1 MVFNSFKPQ
10 WAPLS
15 SLRPLLLETF
25 FWSCLMCSHITVGPH
40 SCNSV
45 RVFRGIPDKEVN
57 AGTVFFHPIPP
68 VAFHGPV
75 KDYEVSL
82 AGTIDKL
89 PRWLDYNPQTQ
100 SLQGLAVSEE
110 RGDYT
115 IAVTAVGHCRQEPS
129 PSTHFHLHVL
139 NGTHSLKARSL
150 RRLDWRNKHTKS
162 SQGCPAGETVTYS
175 AIILQADVFSLSA
188 GRRLLLVSTMGE
200 YLRLDPFSLK
210 LRSFRSPS
218 ELQLENSTLLTED
231 TGIGD
236 SPDTHAAVEVYWPV
250 GCGDFQMVSELVRVL
265 RYSKDS
271 GHLSHL
277 LGLHLT
283 GWRVFTWGG
292 GGSQHR
298 RRERRQLINT
308 PTPVMTPVAPT
319 YVSATL
325 PIKLSYSY
333 MGMTTISTYV
343 RDTEIIN
350 NEGYPTGISTSMGST
365 TRSSEDK
372 KKDVSSALKSELTRP
387 NEEFSTMY
395 LRLCPSGLFTPDYLA
410 EDLKISTTDT
420 GHMTIATRIMVG
432 QSQETSLLSQM
443 SPLQTSSQTIQ
454 SYYSPAVL
462 CSVFL
467 AYSSDL
473 NLMGLESQH
482 VKSISLQ
489 TVLSRSE
496 TSELVIEPEF
506 SSTGTHIKLT
516 SKPFIDLLTPP
527 AEDSWPMLHSE
538 DVATTSYQVMLGKS
552 TMSTSSVQQS
562 WHTAAFQMQR
572 TSVLSSTSST
582 VSVVLVA
589 APGTPMTQVYY
600 TDTDSISLFPT
611 LTRKD
616 APESILMAPDSE
628 NLFKRTSTI
637 PTKSAQSHQDTETIG
652 QDAFS
657 QGSSRE
663 NQSAHSERPLQ
674 SPLVSRHS
682 SLEALLT
689 DALTVRT
696 PSMMHSAI
704 GPAEFEEDGIT
715 ETHDHSMLLL
725 SPATSFPII
734 TESPFPFFGEVSQD
748 IGLLKDYSVDTIAL
762 PSQDAPHLRLSSVL
776 EPSLLLI
783 AVSYNDFVLSRLS
796 DSVTIQTKAMP
807 PPSTSENPE
816 SWLDLT
822 PIPYPSTPSLSPE
835 VDPPQLVQPVSEVTR
850 LCERLDA
857 TPSLPFIE
865 MTSSKLVRY
874 SFHSIL
880 DDSKQPATPQGTI
893 SLTRTHIEELEK
905 SVSEDFVTK
914 SFWLQMQS
922 RTPSCCVSITPSLP
936 SGHILLTPRTAAT
949 TPMDM
954 FRPLKT
960 LDHLTSFYIY
970 HFPSVSTRLK
980 EDETTNPDLESSLT
994 KPATGAESFIPVLT
1008 PAVEV
1013 AAPSP
1018 TEGVSILT
1026 SPTEVP
1032 TFYTATRVPAVPE
1045 TPRTLPRTLSILN
1058 LVPTSLNQQQI
1069 SFGFTST
1076 YFWQITSESSVTPP
1090 IRIPVSSQSN
1100 THFTRFSLPLSAVPA
1115 NYTLLNPGV
1124 SSTSMLQ
1131 IEDIRL
1137 SSLHGSFSFLTLG
1150 PVTYTSGQL
1159 PSLVSAILGETTKSY
1174 SSVKDILFTTQLP
1187 SLLPGNAD
1195 IPNISPFVLRPIKPL
1210 IATIGLLFEFSI
1222 PADTFS
1228 DPEDGTADNLTMKIR
1243 PSDGSPS
1250 GPESWLTLDHKQRL
1264 LSGYPLD
1271 SDMLFSPQ
1279 ELLLI
1284 ARDSGGL
1291 SAELPF
1297 TIELRHPLSEPCHT
1311 YTIRTMNSFHSF
1323 VKDRRKIELF
1333 LDKMAKYFNDT
1344 GSSHISVSTLQPGS
1358 TVVSWHN
1365 VTLCQEDK
1373 KAQSL
1378 CPKHKIQG
1386 LLSAMQTL
1394 EGDVEPSFAQAMLPE
1409 FRIRSVGN
1417 VTYGGMC
1424 LRGSDLEYPSPTG
1437 AIAHSDRYRWIPT
1450 LVIALLT
1457 VLGLF
1462 LSLVLMAAIFRSCK
1476 ACECI
1481 IRSESISLWPSD
1493 RPSCSSCHLE
1503 LDTLKP
1509 RKPPLFLQNIPPPP
1523 QQLWVNLS
1531 HPPQERLHRRP
1542 LTHTQRPYQRSTVP
1556 SQSPP
1561 RYQLPPPYVLKDQ
1574 PPQRNSSQ

>member
-1 MVFNSFKPQ
+1 VFQ
-10 WAPLS
+10 
-15 SLRPLLLETF
+15 
-25 FWSCLMCSHITVGPH
+25 
-40 SCNSV
+40 
-45 RVFRGIPDKEVN
+45 
-57 AGTVFFHPIPP
+57 
-68 VAFHGPV
+68 
-75 KDYEVSL
+75 VSL

-325 PIKLSYSY
+325 PMKPSYSY
-333 MGMTTISTYV
+333 I
-343 RDTEIIN
+343 
-350 NEGYPTGISTSMGST
+350 
-365 TRSSEDK
+365 
-372 KKDVSSALKSELTRP
+372 
-387 NEEFSTMY
+387 
-395 LRLCPSGLFTPDYLA
+395 
-410 EDLKISTTDT
+410 
-420 GHMTIATRIMVG
+420 
-432 QSQETSLLSQM
+432 
-443 SPLQTSSQTIQ
+443 
-454 SYYSPAVL
+454 
-462 CSVFL
+462 
-467 AYSSDL
+467 
-473 NLMGLESQH
+473 
-482 VKSISLQ
+482 
-489 TVLSRSE
+489 
-496 TSELVIEPEF
+496 
-506 SSTGTHIKLT
+506 
-516 SKPFIDLLTPP
+516 
-527 AEDSWPMLHSE
+527 
-538 DVATTSYQVMLGKS
+538 
-552 TMSTSSVQQS
+552 
-562 WHTAAFQMQR
+562 
-572 TSVLSSTSST
+572 VLSSTSST

-589 APGTPMTQVYY
+589 APGTPMTQIYY

-611 LTRKD
+611 LTRN
-616 APESILMAPDSE
+616 E

-637 PTKSAQSHQDTETIG
+637 PTK
-652 QDAFS
+652 
-657 QGSSRE
+657 
-663 NQSAHSERPLQ
+663 
-674 SPLVSRHS
+674 
-682 SLEALLT
+682 
-689 DALTVRT
+689 
-696 PSMMHSAI
+696 
-704 GPAEFEEDGIT
+704 
-715 ETHDHSMLLL
+715 
-725 SPATSFPII
+725 
-734 TESPFPFFGEVSQD
+734 
-748 IGLLKDYSVDTIAL
+748 
-762 PSQDAPHLRLSSVL
+762 
-776 EPSLLLI
+776 
-783 AVSYNDFVLSRLS
+783 S

-835 VDPPQLVQPVSEVTR
+835 VDPPQLVQPV
-850 LCERLDA
+850 
-857 TPSLPFIE
+857 
-865 MTSSKLVRY
+865 
-874 SFHSIL
+874 
-880 DDSKQPATPQGTI
+880 
-893 SLTRTHIEELEK
+893 
-905 SVSEDFVTK
+905 
-914 SFWLQMQS
+914 
-922 RTPSCCVSITPSLP
+922 
-936 SGHILLTPRTAAT
+936 
-949 TPMDM
+949 
-954 FRPLKT
+954 
-960 LDHLTSFYIY
+960 
-970 HFPSVSTRLK
+970 
-980 EDETTNPDLESSLT
+980 
-994 KPATGAESFIPVLT
+994 
-1008 PAVEV
+1008 
-1013 AAPSP
+1013 
-1018 TEGVSILT
+1018 
-1026 SPTEVP
+1026 
-1032 TFYTATRVPAVPE
+1032 
-1045 TPRTLPRTLSILN
+1045 
-1058 LVPTSLNQQQI
+1058 
-1069 SFGFTST
+1069 
-1076 YFWQITSESSVTPP
+1076 
-1090 IRIPVSSQSN
+1090 
-1100 THFTRFSLPLSAVPA
+1100 
-1115 NYTLLNPGV
+1115 
-1124 SSTSMLQ
+1124 
-1131 IEDIRL
+1131 
-1137 SSLHGSFSFLTLG
+1137 
-1150 PVTYTSGQL
+1150 
-1159 PSLVSAILGETTKSY
+1159 
-1174 SSVKDILFTTQLP
+1174 TQLP
-1187 SLLPGNAD
+1187 SLLPGYAD

-1271 SDMLFSPQ
+1271 SDMLYSPQ

-1333 LDKMAKYFNDT
+1333 LNKMAKYFNDT

-1378 CPKHKIQG
+1378 CPKHNIQG

-1409 FRIRSVGN
+1409 FRIRSV
-1417 VTYGGMC
+1417 
-1424 LRGSDLEYPSPTG
+1424 
-1437 AIAHSDRYRWIPT
+1437 
-1450 LVIALLT
+1450 
-1457 VLGLF
+1457 
-1462 LSLVLMAAIFRSCK
+1462 
-1476 ACECI
+1476 
-1481 IRSESISLWPSD
+1481 
-1493 RPSCSSCHLE
+1493 
-1503 LDTLKP
+1503 
-1509 RKPPLFLQNIPPPP
+1509 
-1523 QQLWVNLS
+1523 
-1531 HPPQERLHRRP
+1531 
-1542 LTHTQRPYQRSTVP
+1542 
-1556 SQSPP
+1556 
-1561 RYQLPPPYVLKDQ
+1561 
-1574 PPQRNSSQ
+1574 

>member
-1 MVFNSFKPQ
+1 
-10 WAPLS
+10 
-15 SLRPLLLETF
+15 
-25 FWSCLMCSHITVGPH
+25 MCSHLTVGPR

-45 RVFRGIPDKEVN
+45 RVYRGIPDKEVD

-82 AGTIDKL
+82 AGTINKL

-150 RRLDWRNKHTKS
+150 RRHGRRNQHAKS

-200 YLRLDPFSLK
+200 YLHLDPFSLK
-210 LRSFRSPS
+210 LRSFRSPA
-218 ELQLENSTLLTED
+218 ELQLENSTLLAED

-250 GCGDFQMVSELVRVL
+250 GCGDFQMVPELVRVL

-277 LGLHLT
+277 LALHLT
-283 GWRVFTWGG
+283 GWRVFTRGG

-325 PIKLSYSY
+325 PMNPSYSY
-333 MGMTTISTYV
+333 M
-343 RDTEIIN
+343 
-350 NEGYPTGISTSMGST
+350 
-365 TRSSEDK
+365 
-372 KKDVSSALKSELTRP
+372 
-387 NEEFSTMY
+387 
-395 LRLCPSGLFTPDYLA
+395 
-410 EDLKISTTDT
+410 
-420 GHMTIATRIMVG
+420 AT
-432 QSQETSLLSQM
+432 
-443 SPLQTSSQTIQ
+443 
-454 SYYSPAVL
+454 A
-462 CSVFL
+462 
-467 AYSSDL
+467 
-473 NLMGLESQH
+473 
-482 VKSISLQ
+482 
-489 TVLSRSE
+489 
-496 TSELVIEPEF
+496 
-506 SSTGTHIKLT
+506 
-516 SKPFIDLLTPP
+516 
-527 AEDSWPMLHSE
+527 
-538 DVATTSYQVMLGKS
+538 
-552 TMSTSSVQQS
+552 
-562 WHTAAFQMQR
+562 
-572 TSVLSSTSST
+572 
-582 VSVVLVA
+582 
-589 APGTPMTQVYY
+589 
-600 TDTDSISLFPT
+600 
-611 LTRKD
+611 
-616 APESILMAPDSE
+616 
-628 NLFKRTSTI
+628 
-637 PTKSAQSHQDTETIG
+637 
-652 QDAFS
+652 
-657 QGSSRE
+657 
-663 NQSAHSERPLQ
+663 
-674 SPLVSRHS
+674 
-682 SLEALLT
+682 
-689 DALTVRT
+689 
-696 PSMMHSAI
+696 
-704 GPAEFEEDGIT
+704 
-715 ETHDHSMLLL
+715 
-725 SPATSFPII
+725 
-734 TESPFPFFGEVSQD
+734 
-748 IGLLKDYSVDTIAL
+748 
-762 PSQDAPHLRLSSVL
+762 
-776 EPSLLLI
+776 
-783 AVSYNDFVLSRLS
+783 
-796 DSVTIQTKAMP
+796 
-807 PPSTSENPE
+807 
-816 SWLDLT
+816 
-822 PIPYPSTPSLSPE
+822 
-835 VDPPQLVQPVSEVTR
+835 
-850 LCERLDA
+850 
-857 TPSLPFIE
+857 
-865 MTSSKLVRY
+865 
-874 SFHSIL
+874 
-880 DDSKQPATPQGTI
+880 
-893 SLTRTHIEELEK
+893 
-905 SVSEDFVTK
+905 
-914 SFWLQMQS
+914 
-922 RTPSCCVSITPSLP
+922 
-936 SGHILLTPRTAAT
+936 
-949 TPMDM
+949 PMDI
-954 FRPLKT
+954 FRPQKT
-960 LDHLTSFYIY
+960 LDHSTSFYTY
-970 HFPSVSTRLK
+970 HFPSVTTRLK

-994 KPATGAESFIPVLT
+994 KPATCAESFIPALT

-1032 TFYTATRVPAVPE
+1032 TLYTATRVPAVPE

-1058 LVPTSLNQQQI
+1058 LVPTSLSQQQI
-1069 SFGFTST
+1069 SLGFTST
-1076 YFWQITSESSVTPP
+1076 YFWQITSVSSVTPP

-1100 THFTRFSLPLSAVPA
+1100 THFTRFSLPLNAVPA
-1115 NYTLLNPGV
+1115 N
-1124 SSTSMLQ
+1124 
-1131 IEDIRL
+1131 
-1137 SSLHGSFSFLTLG
+1137 
-1150 PVTYTSGQL
+1150 
-1159 PSLVSAILGETTKSY
+1159 
-1174 SSVKDILFTTQLP
+1174 
-1187 SLLPGNAD
+1187 D
-1195 IPNISPFVLRPIKPL
+1195 IPNISPIVLRPIKPL

-1271 SDMLFSPQ
+1271 SDMLYSPQ

-1333 LDKMAKYFNDT
+1333 LNKMAKYFNDT

-1373 KAQSL
+1373 KAPSL

-1386 LLSAMQTL
+1386 LLSAMQTT

-1424 LRGSDLEYPSPTG
+1424 LHGSDLEYPSPTG

-1523 QQLWVNLS
+1523 PQLCLNLS

>member
-1 MVFNSFKPQ
+1 
-10 WAPLS
+10 
-15 SLRPLLLETF
+15 
-25 FWSCLMCSHITVGPH
+25 MCSHITVGPH

-45 RVFRGIPDKEVN
+45 RVFRGIPDKEVD

-325 PIKLSYSY
+325 PMKPSYSY
-333 MGMTTISTYV
+333 I
-343 RDTEIIN
+343 
-350 NEGYPTGISTSMGST
+350 
-365 TRSSEDK
+365 
-372 KKDVSSALKSELTRP
+372 
-387 NEEFSTMY
+387 
-395 LRLCPSGLFTPDYLA
+395 
-410 EDLKISTTDT
+410 
-420 GHMTIATRIMVG
+420 
-432 QSQETSLLSQM
+432 
-443 SPLQTSSQTIQ
+443 
-454 SYYSPAVL
+454 
-462 CSVFL
+462 
-467 AYSSDL
+467 
-473 NLMGLESQH
+473 
-482 VKSISLQ
+482 
-489 TVLSRSE
+489 
-496 TSELVIEPEF
+496 
-506 SSTGTHIKLT
+506 
-516 SKPFIDLLTPP
+516 
-527 AEDSWPMLHSE
+527 
-538 DVATTSYQVMLGKS
+538 
-552 TMSTSSVQQS
+552 
-562 WHTAAFQMQR
+562 
-572 TSVLSSTSST
+572 
-582 VSVVLVA
+582 
-589 APGTPMTQVYY
+589 
-600 TDTDSISLFPT
+600 
-611 LTRKD
+611 
-616 APESILMAPDSE
+616 
-628 NLFKRTSTI
+628 
-637 PTKSAQSHQDTETIG
+637 
-652 QDAFS
+652 
-657 QGSSRE
+657 
-663 NQSAHSERPLQ
+663 
-674 SPLVSRHS
+674 
-682 SLEALLT
+682 
-689 DALTVRT
+689 
-696 PSMMHSAI
+696 
-704 GPAEFEEDGIT
+704 
-715 ETHDHSMLLL
+715 
-725 SPATSFPII
+725 
-734 TESPFPFFGEVSQD
+734 
-748 IGLLKDYSVDTIAL
+748 
-762 PSQDAPHLRLSSVL
+762 
-776 EPSLLLI
+776 
-783 AVSYNDFVLSRLS
+783 
-796 DSVTIQTKAMP
+796 
-807 PPSTSENPE
+807 
-816 SWLDLT
+816 
-822 PIPYPSTPSLSPE
+822 
-835 VDPPQLVQPVSEVTR
+835 
-850 LCERLDA
+850 
-857 TPSLPFIE
+857 
-865 MTSSKLVRY
+865 
-874 SFHSIL
+874 
-880 DDSKQPATPQGTI
+880 
-893 SLTRTHIEELEK
+893 
-905 SVSEDFVTK
+905 
-914 SFWLQMQS
+914 
-922 RTPSCCVSITPSLP
+922 
-936 SGHILLTPRTAAT
+936 
-949 TPMDM
+949 
-954 FRPLKT
+954 
-960 LDHLTSFYIY
+960 
-970 HFPSVSTRLK
+970 
-980 EDETTNPDLESSLT
+980 
-994 KPATGAESFIPVLT
+994 VLT

-1045 TPRTLPRTLSILN
+1045 TPRTLPRTLSTLN
-1058 LVPTSLNQQQI
+1058 LVPTSLNQQ
-1069 SFGFTST
+1069 
-1076 YFWQITSESSVTPP
+1076 QITSESSVTPP

-1124 SSTSMLQ
+1124 S
-1131 IEDIRL
+1131 
-1137 SSLHGSFSFLTLG
+1137 
-1150 PVTYTSGQL
+1150 
-1159 PSLVSAILGETTKSY
+1159 
-1174 SSVKDILFTTQLP
+1174 
-1187 SLLPGNAD
+1187 N

-1271 SDMLFSPQ
+1271 SDMLYSPQ

-1333 LDKMAKYFNDT
+1333 LNKMAKYFNDT

-1378 CPKHKIQG
+1378 CPKHNIQG

-1409 FRIRSVGN
+1409 FR
-1417 VTYGGMC
+1417 
-1424 LRGSDLEYPSPTG
+1424 
-1437 AIAHSDRYRWIPT
+1437 
-1450 LVIALLT
+1450 
-1457 VLGLF
+1457 
-1462 LSLVLMAAIFRSCK
+1462 
-1476 ACECI
+1476 
-1481 IRSESISLWPSD
+1481 
-1493 RPSCSSCHLE
+1493 
-1503 LDTLKP
+1503 
-1509 RKPPLFLQNIPPPP
+1509 
-1523 QQLWVNLS
+1523 
-1531 HPPQERLHRRP
+1531 
-1542 LTHTQRPYQRSTVP
+1542 
-1556 SQSPP
+1556 
-1561 RYQLPPPYVLKDQ
+1561 
-1574 PPQRNSSQ
+1574 

>member
-1 MVFNSFKPQ
+1 MCMRSVCGRLLHHLCLCGCSSSRFLHMRGGGLMASLRPFR
-10 WAPLS
+10 APLS

-637 PTKSAQSHQDTETIG
+637 PTKSAQSHQDTETI
-652 QDAFS
+652 
-657 QGSSRE
+657 
-663 NQSAHSERPLQ
+663 
-674 SPLVSRHS
+674 
-682 SLEALLT
+682 
-689 DALTVRT
+689 
-696 PSMMHSAI
+696 
-704 GPAEFEEDGIT
+704 
-715 ETHDHSMLLL
+715 
-725 SPATSFPII
+725 
-734 TESPFPFFGEVSQD
+734 
-748 IGLLKDYSVDTIAL
+748 
-762 PSQDAPHLRLSSVL
+762 
-776 EPSLLLI
+776 
-783 AVSYNDFVLSRLS
+783 
-796 DSVTIQTKAMP
+796 
-807 PPSTSENPE
+807 
-816 SWLDLT
+816 
-822 PIPYPSTPSLSPE
+822 
-835 VDPPQLVQPVSEVTR
+835 
-850 LCERLDA
+850 
-857 TPSLPFIE
+857 
-865 MTSSKLVRY
+865 
-874 SFHSIL
+874 
-880 DDSKQPATPQGTI
+880 
-893 SLTRTHIEELEK
+893 
-905 SVSEDFVTK
+905 
-914 SFWLQMQS
+914 
-922 RTPSCCVSITPSLP
+922 
-936 SGHILLTPRTAAT
+936 
-949 TPMDM
+949 
-954 FRPLKT
+954 
-960 LDHLTSFYIY
+960 
-970 HFPSVSTRLK
+970 
-980 EDETTNPDLESSLT
+980 
-994 KPATGAESFIPVLT
+994 
-1008 PAVEV
+1008 
-1013 AAPSP
+1013 
-1018 TEGVSILT
+1018 
-1026 SPTEVP
+1026 
-1032 TFYTATRVPAVPE
+1032 
-1045 TPRTLPRTLSILN
+1045 
-1058 LVPTSLNQQQI
+1058 
-1069 SFGFTST
+1069 
-1076 YFWQITSESSVTPP
+1076 
-1090 IRIPVSSQSN
+1090 
-1100 THFTRFSLPLSAVPA
+1100 
-1115 NYTLLNPGV
+1115 
-1124 SSTSMLQ
+1124 
-1131 IEDIRL
+1131 
-1137 SSLHGSFSFLTLG
+1137 
-1150 PVTYTSGQL
+1150 
-1159 PSLVSAILGETTKSY
+1159 
-1174 SSVKDILFTTQLP
+1174 
-1187 SLLPGNAD
+1187 D